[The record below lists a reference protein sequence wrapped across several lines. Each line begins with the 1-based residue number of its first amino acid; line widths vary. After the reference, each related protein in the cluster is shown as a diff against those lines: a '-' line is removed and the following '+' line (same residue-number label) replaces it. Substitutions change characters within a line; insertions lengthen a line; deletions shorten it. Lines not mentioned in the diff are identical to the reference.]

1 MKTRG
6 SKKGGG
12 YVTVTVSEPKFISL
26 DWKDTNGKTARYIGK
41 RNVVYAHTKFEGTRD
56 IPVKARF
63 YYRTLNGKEYLTDF
77 APLQIEQDGTTK
89 VELSLTDTQAEEIK
103 NMQTEKTLIYMEL
116 FSEEWI
122 ENSSLSEKTPIKYT
136 DKEDITSIA
145 LYRDKDCKE
154 VITEF
159 IESGQTIYAR
169 VTTRGLDD
177 SDIALIVCGHGTVKE
192 EDTSI
197 KGTVYEI
204 SGETDSH
211 GVAILEIKTDAGWLK
226 EKQSETFD
234 IFVLE
239 GGCKESVII
248 MPNDKSHTNRN
259 TTKLFQMVKD
269 KGILLLSMSKQEIE
283 VGQSKTMVLE
293 VKDEKN
299 KCPRFQ
305 QDITL
310 DEIKQI
316 CVDKEEN
323 CLVKDIEMF
332 TATLP
337 YLNQYRKKVGIN
349 TCVSK
354 AHFLAQI
361 AQESKFYNLQEDFT
375 YSVTA
380 LKTKKAFQ
388 TKEGL
393 KYAEE

>member
-1 MKTRG
+1 M
-6 SKKGGG
+6 
-12 YVTVTVSEPKFISL
+12 
-26 DWKDTNGKTARYIGK
+26 
-41 RNVVYAHTKFEGTRD
+41 
-56 IPVKARF
+56 
-63 YYRTLNGKEYLTDF
+63 
-77 APLQIEQDGTTK
+77 
-89 VELSLTDTQAEEIK
+89 
-103 NMQTEKTLIYMEL
+103 
-116 FSEEWI
+116 
-122 ENSSLSEKTPIKYT
+122 
-136 DKEDITSIA
+136 
-145 LYRDKDCKE
+145 
-154 VITEF
+154 
-159 IESGQTIYAR
+159 
-169 VTTRGLDD
+169 
-177 SDIALIVCGHGTVKE
+177 KE

-361 AQESKFYNLQEDFT
+361 AQESKFYNLQ
-375 YSVTA
+375 YCCPV
-380 LKTKKAFQ
+380 K
-388 TKEGL
+388 L
-393 KYAEE
+393 KYHINPCGIAFI